1 MAVKIEKYERILEKL
16 ITSGTKW
23 WKVSEDEANQ
33 VIFNAYCDSKGCN
46 RDLLDISG
54 SFWPKEIPAMIG
66 EMKAEGISEFTI
78 SDSRCNITEIL
89 AVFENNGAKLQG
101 LTRIATGFNN
111 FETDEP
117 EMKPAFL
124 MKIM

>member
-16 ITSGTKW
+16 HNGGKQW
-23 WKVSEDEANQ
+23 WNVNKDEVNYY
-33 VIFNAYCDSKGCN
+33 VFSAYCDSKGSN

-54 SFWPKEIPAMIG
+54 SFWPKEIPAMIE
-66 EMKAEGISEFTI
+66 EMKAEGIAEFTI
-78 SDSRCNITEIL
+78 SDSRCGITEIL
-89 AVFENNGAKLQG
+89 AVFEDNGAKLQG
-101 LTRIATGFNN
+101 LTRIATGFND

-124 MKIM
+124 MRIM

>member
-23 WKVSEDEANQ
+23 WKVSKDEANYA
-33 VIFNAYCDSKGCN
+33 VFSAYCDSKGRN

-78 SDSRCNITEIL
+78 SDSRCGIKEIL
-89 AVFENNGAKLQG
+89 AVFEDNGAKLQG
-101 LTRIATGFNN
+101 LTKINSGFHDFKTG
-111 FETDEP
+111 EP
-117 EMKPAFL
+117 KMKSVFL
-124 MKIM
+124 MRII

>member
-16 ITSGTKW
+16 ISSGTKW

-78 SDSRCNITEIL
+78 SDSRCGITEIL
-89 AVFENNGAKLQG
+89 AVFEDNGAKLQG
-101 LTRIATGFNN
+101 LTYIDCGRLNGKTG
-111 FETDEP
+111 EP

>member
-1 MAVKIEKYERILEKL
+1 MTVKIEKYERILEKL

-33 VIFNAYCDSKGCN
+33 VLFNAYCDSKGRN
-46 RDLLDISG
+46 SDMLDISG
-54 SFWPKEIPAMIG
+54 SFWAREIPAMVE

-78 SDSRCNITEIL
+78 SDGRCNVTEIL
-89 AVFENNGAKLQG
+89 AVFEGNGAKLQG

>member
-1 MAVKIEKYERILEKL
+1 MAVKIEEYERR
-16 ITSGTKW
+16 G
-23 WKVSEDEANQ
+23 
-33 VIFNAYCDSKGCN
+33 N
-46 RDLLDISG
+46 RGLLDISG
-54 SFWPKEIPAMIG
+54 SFWPKEIPAMIE

-78 SDSRCNITEIL
+78 SDSRCNVTEIL
-89 AVFENNGAKLQG
+89 AVFEDNGAKLQG
-101 LTRIATGFNN
+101 LTRIETGFKN

>member
-16 ITSGTKW
+16 HNSGKQW
-23 WKVSEDEANQ
+23 WNVNKDEVNYY
-33 VIFNAYCDSKGCN
+33 VFSAYCYSKGRN
-46 RDLLDISG
+46 RDLLDISDVL
-54 SFWPKEIPAMIG
+54 WPEDIPAMIE
-66 EMKAEGISEFTI
+66 EMKAEGVAEFTI

-89 AVFENNGAKLQG
+89 AVFEDNGAKLQG

-124 MKIM
+124 MRIM

>member
-16 ITSGTKW
+16 ISSGKKW

-33 VIFNAYCDSKGCN
+33 VIFNAYCDSKGRN
-46 RDLLDISG
+46 RDLLDING
-54 SFWPKEIPAMIG
+54 SFWPKEIPAMVD
-66 EMKAEGISEFTI
+66 EMKTEGISEFTI
-78 SDSRCNITEIL
+78 SDGRCGIAEIL
-89 AVFENNGAKLQG
+89 AVFEDNGAKLQG
-101 LTRIATGFNN
+101 LTRIGTGFND